1 MTLDGFNAWRN
12 DLKNA
17 EGRKARAKQ
26 AAPWLI
32 VAVVVIVVVI
42 YTRKK

>member
-1 MTLDGFNAWRN
+1 MTLDAFKAWSD

-32 VAVVVIVVVI
+32 VAVVVIAVVV